1 MLQFLN
7 LWVLLNQVNFGI
19 IVHLVISYK
28 EVSLREEKTL
38 IEFWRRFSIFIERIA
53 LSQDFVGVYLT
64 LSVLKLSYFC
74 LDSWRGQELE
84 NKVVSFLKS

>member
-1 MLQFLN
+1 MSSLESSELG
-7 LWVLLNQVNFGI
+7 LANFGI

-53 LSQDFVGVYLT
+53 LSQDFVEVYLP
-64 LSVLKLSYFC
+64 LSVLKRSYFC